1 MQTMLNISTQPL
13 IRKLSFQYVKKHYRK
28 LAVYSGEWTLENIL
42 AKFNKDFWYGN
53 DSNDGNIYAYREQE
67 HIHRIYKNGR
77 KTDFI
82 IFYKKQRGR
91 DYHYIYQQPYL
102 DDLHI
107 DGQEQ
112 LIMF

>member
-1 MQTMLNISTQPL
+1 MQTMLNISSQPL
-13 IRKLSFQYVKKHYRK
+13 IRKLSFQYVKKHYEK
-28 LAVYSGEWTLENIL
+28 LAVYSGGWIIENIL
-42 AKFNKDFWYGN
+42 AKFNEDFWCG
-53 DSNDGNIYAYREQE
+53 DDGDIYAYREQE
-67 HIHRIYKNGR
+67 HIHRIYKNGE

-82 IFYKKQRGR
+82 IFYKKQKGR